1 MTNTDE
7 LNTITEPIKEA
18 NWKGLQTMFKKAI
31 VTTVAAGLLLA
42 GYVGG
47 EYLTNQKY
55 RYTSYV
61 DSSTV
66 DIAKDMQAICD
77 QRKVCNKAEI
87 VAKFQRNASE
97 ALVMDMVEEYGKGKP

>member
-1 MTNTDE
+1 MSEE
-7 LNTITEPIKEA
+7 LNTIAQPPKEA
-18 NWKGLQTMFKKAI
+18 NWQPMKNAI
-31 VTTVAAGLLLA
+31 KLTTFTILAAGLLFA
-42 GYVGG
+42 GYTGG
-47 EYLTNQKY
+47 EYMTNRQY

-61 DSSTV
+61 DTATV

-97 ALVMDMVEEYGKGKP
+97 ALVMDMVEDYGKGK

>member
-1 MTNTDE
+1 MNLVRT
-7 LNTITEPIKEA
+7 
-18 NWKGLQTMFKKAI
+18 FKLA
-31 VTTVAAGLLLA
+31 TTTALAAMLLGA
-42 GYVGG
+42 GYWGG